1 MHEPSSNGSENL
13 TDNGYSMST
22 IVGAIVGGIAGLF
35 AAIFFIGVLVYVFI
49 IARRNKEK
57 QNGKKY
63 SFLSTKAHNGMLAL
77 QSLSITFILCSCW

>member
-1 MHEPSSNGSENL
+1 MYEPSSNGSENL
-13 TDNGYSMST
+13 TDNGYPMST

-57 QNGKKY
+57 HNGKKY
-63 SFLSTKAHNGMLAL
+63 
-77 QSLSITFILCSCW
+77 